1 MASTLL
7 GGLARVH
14 QGGDRRGGEGGEGAY
29 EGKSDDGFEACHGE
43 VADRKRAGTGV
54 GRVVAGVVW
63 QSSSARH
70 TTRGSRG
77 RRFGGAMVAKQS
89 LGSFGPYRRRLAM
102 SFHHYIH
109 TFTRLCLSC
118 IAISRGPSPS
128 HHSSISIAALA
139 TSHPS
144 HVPQQ
149 LRQRFGHLVRAS
161 LIRHLSASAKP
172 VPLQLAARPY
182 LPGRIRPRSRQA
194 RFRRRWHCQQ
204 DSCRPR
210 RSQGPPP
217 NTALCAMPTTDSIIN
232 SETPKSSHPT
242 KRRSS
247 PSTRTTASPSPVS
260 PRMPASSATS

>member
-29 EGKSDDGFEACHGE
+29 EGKSDDSLEACHGE
-43 VADRKRAGTGV
+43 IAVGKRAGTGL
-54 GRVVAGVVW
+54 GRVVAGLVW
-63 QSSSARH
+63 QSSSARR
-70 TTRGSRG
+70 TRGSR
-77 RRFGGAMVAKQS
+77 RTGGLAVVVAKQS

-118 IAISRGPSPS
+118 IPISRGTSPP
-128 HHSSISIAALA
+128 HHSSSSIAAFPTA
-139 TSHPS
+139 HTS

-149 LRQRFGHLVRAS
+149 LRQRFGHLVRAN

-217 NTALCAMPTTDSIIN
+217 NTALCAVPTTDSIIN
-232 SETPKSSHPT
+232 SETPKNSHPT
-242 KRRSS
+242 KRRSF
-247 PSTRTTASPSPVS
+247 PSTRTTALPSPVS

>member
-149 LRQRFGHLVRAS
+149 LRQRFGHLVRPS
-161 LIRHLSASAKP
+161 LIAIYQPPLNPCLSSSPQGRIFQVEYAQEAVKQGSVVVGIVSKTHA
-172 VPLQLAARPY
+172 VLAAVKV
-182 LPGRIRPRSRQA
+182 
-194 RFRRRWHCQQ
+194 RRRTLPSAPC
-204 DSCRPR
+204 
-210 RSQGPPP
+210 PPLTP
-217 NTALCAMPTTDSIIN
+217 SSI
-232 SETPKSSHPT
+232 
-242 KRRSS
+242 
-247 PSTRTTASPSPVS
+247 A
-260 PRMPASSATS
+260 